1 MKIVCAWMYAIGQYG
16 FPPAIE
22 NVLKA
27 IREMKDMG
35 FEYVEAEGIG
45 YENLDQVIAQREQI
59 KAICDG
65 EGLKLANFAV
75 LLPDVISMDKKVR
88 ERAFSYFQRGV
99 ETAAYLGSP
108 YTWIDSY
115 FPPLEVQKGIVPTEE
130 LVYGQEFRVR
140 IPETFEWQPFWDS
153 FIGAIA
159 RCNQIARKNGIGL
172 LVEPRVGEVVAN
184 SDAMLRMIEQVND
197 DNLGVILD
205 IGHQYAQKELIP
217 LSIEKLGRHMRYVHV
232 ADNDGRDNRHLV
244 PGSGTVDWDEIFR
257 LLKRRNFD
265 GYFSIDLE
273 QLPDLRE
280 KFLQTKRF
288 LEDYAG
294 KYRL

>member
-1 MKIVCAWMYAIGQYG
+1 MKIVCAWMYAIGLYG
-16 FPPAIE
+16 FPPEIQ

-27 IREMKDMG
+27 IREMKEMG

-45 YENLDQVIAQREQI
+45 YDNLEQVIDQRGEI
-59 KAICDG
+59 KKICDG

-75 LLPDVISMDKKVR
+75 LLPDVISMEQKVR
-88 ERAFSYFQRGV
+88 QKAFSYFERGV

-115 FPPLEVQKGIVPTEE
+115 FPPLEVEKGVVPTDE

-140 IPETFEWQPFWDS
+140 VPDTFDWQRFWDS
-153 FIGAIA
+153 FIEAISH
-159 RCNQIARKNGIGL
+159 CNQVAKKNGIGL

-217 LSIEKLGRHMRYVHV
+217 LSIEKLGRHMKYVHI
-232 ADNDGRDNRHLV
+232 ADNDGRDNRHFV
-244 PGSGTVDWDEIFR
+244 PGNGTVDWDEVFR
-257 LLKRRNFD
+257 LLKRRGFD
-265 GYFSIDLE
+265 GYFSVDLE
-273 QLPDLRE
+273 QLPDLKE
-280 KFLQTKRF
+280 KFLATKRF
-288 LEDYAG
+288 LEGCARRYG
-294 KYRL
+294 L

>member
-27 IREMKDMG
+27 IREMKEMG

-45 YENLDQVIAQREQI
+45 YENLDQVIEQRAEI
-59 KAICDG
+59 KRICDG
-65 EGLKLANFAV
+65 EGLKLADFAV
-75 LLPDVISMDKKVR
+75 LLPDVISMDRKVR
-88 ERAFSYFQRGV
+88 EKAFSYFERGV

-115 FPPLEVQKGIVPTEE
+115 FPPLEVQRGVVPTDE

-140 IPETFEWQPFWDS
+140 IPDGFDWQRFWDS
-153 FIGAIA
+153 FIEAVVF
-159 RCNQIARKNGIGL
+159 CNRTAKANGIGL
-172 LVEPRVGEVVAN
+172 LVEPRVGEVVPN
-184 SDAMLRMIEQVND
+184 SDAMLRMLEQVND

-205 IGHQYAQKELIP
+205 IGHQHAQKEMIP
-217 LSIEKLGRHMRYVHV
+217 LAIEKLGRHMRYVHI

-244 PGSGTVDWDEIFR
+244 PGNGNVDWDEVLR
-257 LLKRRNFD
+257 LLAHRGFD
-265 GYFSIDLE
+265 GYFSVDLE
-273 QLPDLRE
+273 QLPDLKQ
-280 KFLQTKRF
+280 KFMETKRF
-288 LEDYAG
+288 LEESAAKHG
-294 KYRL
+294 L